1 MNKRKKIAF
10 VIPSLRGGGAERVIT
25 NLVNKINQD
34 KFDIKLIVLNLHD
47 SIFQKEINENIEII
61 DLGTK
66 RVRSS
71 MFKILAA
78 IKKNRPDI
86 VFSTLG
92 YLNLYLAIIKPFF
105 PKETVLISRETNV
118 VSEKLKVMR
127 FKFFWIVLYKLLRN
141 RFDCIVCQSNDMK
154 NDLVEKFN
162 YQNLVVI
169 NNPIDLDALRK
180 KIKRGYKNNSPK
192 SYVHF
197 IAVGRLQYQ
206 KGFDILIDAIYL
218 LKNSNIQLSILGK
231 GPLEFELQS
240 QIDKLNLANQIQL
253 VGFQENPY
261 QWMSEC
267 DAFVLSSRFEG
278 FPNVVLESLALDT
291 PVIAIPAKG
300 GVKEILEPIDGC
312 VIAKGMSP
320 KELAQAIQKFLNLK
334 KKKFIPSVEKYE
346 ISNIVDEYERLFI
359 TLTNR
364 L

>member
-1 MNKRKKIAF
+1 MHKIKVAF
-10 VIPSLRGGGAERVIT
+10 IIPSLRGGGAERVVT
-25 NLVNKINQD
+25 NLVNKIDKD
-34 KFDIKLIVLNLHD
+34 KFEVKVIVLSLHD

-61 DLGTK
+61 DLGSK

-71 MFKILAA
+71 MFKVLYS
-78 IKKNRPDI
+78 IKKIRPDI

-92 YLNLYLAIIKPFF
+92 YLNLFLAIIKPFF
-105 PKETVLISRETNV
+105 PKGTVFIARETNV

-127 FKFFWIVLYKLLRN
+127 FKLFWIALYKLLSS
-141 RFDCIVCQSNDMK
+141 RFDCLVCQSNDMK

-169 NNPIDLDALRK
+169 NNPIDLDSLRK
-180 KIKRGYKNNSPK
+180 KIKCGYKNYSSK
-192 SYVHF
+192 GYLHF

-206 KGFDILIDAIYL
+206 KGFDILIDAVYL
-218 LKNSNIQLSILGK
+218 LKNPNIKLSILGK
-231 GPLEFELQS
+231 GPLEVELQS
-240 QIDKLNLANQIQL
+240 QIDKLNLSNQIQL

-291 PVIAIPAKG
+291 PVIALPAKG

-320 KELAQAIQKFLNLK
+320 KYLAQAIEQFINLK
-334 KKKFIPSVEKYE
+334 KKNFIPSLEKYE
-346 ISNIVDEYERLFI
+346 ISNIVNEYEILFI